1 MDSRWEIR
9 GNGATNGKYRRSN
22 QKLGEQKIN
31 QREKPRRAKIREEN
45 QIEEMREELQKSSR
59 IKGDD
64 NNKDSKCELP
74 KLVISQFSA
83 THIDYFRF

>member
-1 MDSRWEIR
+1 
-9 GNGATNGKYRRSN
+9 
-22 QKLGEQKIN
+22 
-31 QREKPRRAKIREEN
+31 
-45 QIEEMREELQKSSR
+45 MREELQKSSR